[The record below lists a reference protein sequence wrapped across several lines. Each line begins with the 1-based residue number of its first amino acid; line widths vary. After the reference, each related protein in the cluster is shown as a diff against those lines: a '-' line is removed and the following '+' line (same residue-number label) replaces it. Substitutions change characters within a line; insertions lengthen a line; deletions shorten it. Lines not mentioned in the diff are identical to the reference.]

1 MNCNCLTGIWEFK
14 MIRRLHF
21 VVLLSAGL
29 VNCSSFIQECLTSS
43 GVEYRG
49 TQQKSSSGNICLNWN
64 NVSRDY
70 DVTSHADSDSGVGD
84 HIFCRNP
91 DGSDRPW
98 CYVST
103 TDGRTLREA
112 CAIDPCQD
120 QAITVTSLAGPDPSP
135 RSSSEAF
142 ELAKPPSV
150 RAEDAVVQPVMGV
163 SQRVRFAPK
172 KKKDLGTMGRY
183 CDEDYCGW
191 LPKSTTPNLFCY
203 GRGTGC
209 VLILKLKLVQGGV
222 KKRFDQSLGLKL
234 CSELP
239 SLLSLLCTLTG
250 YVLAVLMMAIII
262 LLGVGITVGYFYKRG
277 RDLKKKHEQ
286 RAYER
291 EMHRITLPLSAFANP
306 TCELVDEN
314 AVVVVAESGEQTPG
328 QGTVEGG
335 GEPLI
340 GPAGTP
346 GA

>member
-135 RSSSEAF
+135 RSSSETF

-172 KKKDLGTMGRY
+172 KKKDLGTM
-183 CDEDYCGW
+183 
-191 LPKSTTPNLFCY
+191 
-203 GRGTGC
+203 
-209 VLILKLKLVQGGV
+209 
-222 KKRFDQSLGLKL
+222 
-234 CSELP
+234 
-239 SLLSLLCTLTG
+239 G

-314 AVVVVAESGEQTPG
+314 AVVVVAESGEQMPG